1 MRHRSTKKTLD
12 RNYKQRKA
20 LVKNLAT
27 SLVLHE
33 KIKTTQAK
41 AKVLKPK
48 MEKLVTK
55 AKVNSLHARRE
66 LMKHLTTKGS
76 VDKMLEVIGPKYKE
90 RKGGYLRIVKLGERK
105 GDGAAMCM
113 IEFV

>member
-33 KIKTTQAK
+33 KIKTTEAK
-41 AKVLKPK
+41 AKFLRPK
-48 MEKLVTK
+48 VEKLVTR
-55 AKVNSLHARRE
+55 AKVNSLHSRRE
-66 LMKHLTTKGS
+66 LMKRLMTKGA

-90 RKGGYLRIVKLGERK
+90 RKGGYLRIIKIGERK
-105 GDGAAMCM
+105 GDGARMCA